1 MSLIATGFID
11 PKDYPFKKIIDEQA
25 HLDTDELRH
34 TIKSVNHHIETDF
47 KGQENLFCDKSQL
60 DANGQWRRPKIMI
73 QAEQRGFKNPIDMMD
88 ADKKSEE
95 NTKSAIIT
103 AQVTQLTAQA
113 TQITAL
119 QTQLSQLATQFQ
131 AYITAVHGST

>member
-34 TIKSVNHHIETDF
+34 TIKTVSHHIETDF
-47 KGQENLFCDKSQL
+47 KGQEHLFCDKNQL
-60 DANGQWRRPKIMI
+60 DVNGNWRRPKIMI

-88 ADKKSEE
+88 ADKKAKEDVA
-95 NTKSAIIT
+95 SATI
-103 AQVTQLTAQA
+103 TAQA

-119 QTQLSQLATQFQ
+119 QQQLSQLANQFQ
-131 AYITAVHGST
+131 AYITAVHGSA

>member
-1 MSLIATGFID
+1 MTFVGSFQID

-34 TIKSVNHHIETDF
+34 TIKTVSHHIETDF
-47 KGQENLFCDKSQL
+47 KGQEHLFCDKNQL
-60 DANGQWRRPKIMI
+60 DVNGNWRRPKIMI

-88 ADKKSEE
+88 ADKKAKEDVA
-95 NTKSAIIT
+95 SATI
-103 AQVTQLTAQA
+103 TAQA

-119 QTQLSQLATQFQ
+119 QQQLSQLANQFQ
-131 AYITAVHGST
+131 AYITAVHGSA

>member
-34 TIKSVNHHIETDF
+34 TIKSVHHVIDQHF
-47 KGQENLFCDKSQL
+47 KGEEHLYCDKSQL
-60 DANGQWRRPKIMI
+60 SAEGKFRRPKILV
-73 QAEQRGFKNPIDMMD
+73 ESERRGFASVLEMYE
-88 ADKKSEE
+88 ADKKAKEDVA
-95 NTKSAIIT
+95 SATI
-103 AQVTQLTAQA
+103 TAQA

-131 AYITAVHGST
+131 AYITAVHGTNGSA

>member
-34 TIKSVNHHIETDF
+34 TIKSVHHVIDQHF
-47 KGQENLFCDKSQL
+47 KGEEHLYCDKSQL
-60 DANGQWRRPKIMI
+60 SAEGKFRRPKILI
-73 QAEQRGFKNPIDMMD
+73 ESERRGFTSVLEMYV
-88 ADKKSEE
+88 AVKKAKEDVA
-95 NTKSAIIT
+95 SATIT
-103 AQVTQLTAQA
+103 ALA

-119 QTQLSQLATQFQ
+119 QTQLCQLATQFQ
-131 AYITAVHGST
+131 AYITAVHGTNGSA